1 MEYQN
6 DQPAEQ
12 GYDGTNL
19 VGISQTAIASSA
31 LISGSTQVNVTTP
44 RETAVAA
51 QDRSTATM
59 VMTEFATVT

>member
-12 GYDGTNL
+12 GYDGTTSVNQSIINYEQRANSRL
-19 VGISQTAIASSA
+19 F
-31 LISGSTQVNVTTP
+31 QVNVTIQ

-51 QDRSTATM
+51 QDLSTATM
-59 VMTEFATVT
+59 AMTESATVI